1 MGRRRRAVSVNTW
14 HLETKIVT
22 RPNRTATKGV
32 EYIRAFLSDHHNVL
46 VLTHND
52 PDPDA
57 LASAYGIGRLL
68 RAYRQKGQR
77 IDMAF
82 GGLLARAE
90 NREMVRALRLRF
102 RRVEHLNLDE
112 FDAIVLVD
120 TQPGAGNHALP
131 EDRLP
136 DIVIDH
142 HPRLKLTS
150 EVAWADVR
158 PSYGATS
165 TIVAEYLAAAGVPWD
180 QRLAT
185 ALFYGIRTDTLGL
198 ARGATEYDAQM
209 YLALHAHVDQAAL
222 ARIERAPLP
231 RRYFYALADAL
242 DRATVYRDVVI
253 LDLGEMHRPDLGAE
267 MADLFLRL
275 ENIEWVI
282 SLGIYNHT
290 LIVSVRTSTPDQRA
304 GQLVRRAVGRRGT
317 AGGHGTMAA
326 GRILLENRSPDE
338 ERKRL
343 RQRFLELLGLTG
355 VKGRP
360 LLARR
365 NRP

>member
-1 MGRRRRAVSVNTW
+1 MRTTAKDLEAIRRLLHDRKR
-14 HLETKIVT
+14 I
-22 RPNRTATKGV
+22 
-32 EYIRAFLSDHHNVL
+32 L

-57 LASAYGIGRLL
+57 LASAYGMGRLL
-68 RAYRQKGQR
+68 RRFRPRGQQ
-77 IDMAF
+77 IYLAF

-90 NREMVRALRLRF
+90 NREMVRALHLRF

-112 FDAIVLVD
+112 FNAIVLVD
-120 TQPGAGNHALP
+120 TQPGAGNHALS

-150 EVAWADVR
+150 EVPLADIR

-165 TIVAEYLAAAGVPWD
+165 TIVAEYLAVAGVPWD
-180 QRLAT
+180 ARLAT

-198 ARGATEYDAQM
+198 ARGATEHDAHM
-209 YLALHAHVDQAAL
+209 YLTLHSHVDQAIL

-231 RRYFYALADAL
+231 RRYFSALADAL
-242 DRATVYRDVVI
+242 DRATVYRNVVI
-253 LDLGEMHRPDLGAE
+253 LDLGEVYRPDLGAE
-267 MADLFLRL
+267 LADLFLRL
-275 ENIEWVI
+275 EGIDWVI

-290 LIVSVRTSTPDQRA
+290 LVVSVRATTPDQHA
-304 GQLVRRAVGRRGT
+304 GQLVRRAVGKRGS

-326 GRILLENRSPDE
+326 GRIPLENRNADDE
-338 ERKRL
+338 RERL
-343 RQRFLELLGLTG
+343 RQRFLELLEVTDAR
-355 VKGRP
+355 GRP
-360 LLARR
+360 LLGRR
-365 NRP
+365 NRS